1 MELLPEPDATPPLDE
16 VAFARDLEA
25 LRPALRGYVLSIFPH
40 PHLCED
46 IVQETMLFA
55 WERRAEFRPGTHFKA
70 WVFKAGYFK
79 TLAHRRDAQR
89 DRLVTFSEDILQT
102 IAGAAEE
109 RLTHTDHR
117 LHALQ
122 HCLAELKPGEL
133 ALLKHKYLDHGSLTE
148 LAAHQQVQPNRIQ
161 KALSRLR
168 LALRHCIET
177 KLSQF

>member
-1 MELLPEPDATPPLDE
+1 MEILPEPDAIPPLDE
-16 VAFARDLEA
+16 VAFARDLES

-55 WERRAEFRPGTHFKA
+55 WERRESFKPGTHFKA
-70 WVFKAGYFK
+70 WVFKTAYFK
-79 TLAHRRDAQR
+79 TLAHRRDSQR
-89 DRLVTFSEDILQT
+89 EPLVTFSEDILQT

-109 RLTHTDHR
+109 RIAHIDHR

-122 HCLAELKPGEL
+122 HCLAELQPGEL
-133 ALLKHKYLDHGSLTE
+133 ALLRHKYLDRGTLTE
-148 LAAHQQVQPNRIQ
+148 LAARQQMQPNRVQ